1 MEKEFKERTVV
12 LLKPDVVKR
21 GLVGEILIRFEKTGL
36 KIVALKMVW
45 ADENMVK
52 KHYPDSRTEFL
63 KGMGEKTLETYE
75 RYGKDPGEGLGTK
88 DPVEIGRMVNSW
100 NIDFL
105 RSGPVVAVLL
115 EGHNA
120 ISNVRQVVGNT
131 LPSFASPGTIRGDY
145 SLDSPILA
153 NQQKRAVKNLVHA
166 SGTLEEAKYE
176 EELWFHKNE
185 VYDYQRAD
193 EEVMF

>member
-21 GLVGEILIRFEKTGL
+21 GLVGEILIRFEKTVL
-36 KIVALKMVW
+36 KIVSLKMVW

-75 RYGKDPGEGLGTK
+75 RYWKDPGEGLGTK
-88 DPVEIGRMVNSW
+88 DPVEIGRIVNSW